1 MSVTAV
7 DGQVK
12 VTLHSQ
18 VHEWR
23 ERKEDGRLRILR
35 AQWDSKKWS
44 FTETYKDIPN
54 WRTLTTPP
62 LEDYEMLR
70 DVLWRKYQRKRL
82 PWRFVEEIDVL
93 IEDMRG
99 GEA

>member
-1 MSVTAV
+1 VTAV
-7 DGQVK
+7 EKQVK

-23 ERKEDGRLRILR
+23 DRKEDGRLRIVR

-44 FTETYKDIPN
+44 FTETYKDLPT
-54 WRTLTTPP
+54 WRNLTTPA

-70 DVLWRKYQRKRL
+70 DVLWRKYQRKRV
-82 PWRFVEEIDVL
+82 PWRFVEDIDAV
-93 IEDMRG
+93 IKDMIG
-99 GEA
+99 GAA

>member
-1 MSVTAV
+1 MTAV
-7 DGQVK
+7 DEPVK

-23 ERKEDGRLRILR
+23 DRKEDGRLRIVR
-35 AQWDSKKWS
+35 AQWDSKKWTLS
-44 FTETYKDIPN
+44 ETYKDILT
-54 WRTLTTPP
+54 WQTLTAPS

-82 PWRFVEEIDVL
+82 PWRFVEDMDVL
-93 IEDMRG
+93 LEDLRG
-99 GEA
+99 GVA

>member
-1 MSVTAV
+1 M
-7 DGQVK
+7 K

-23 ERKEDGRLRILR
+23 DRKEDGRLRIVR

-44 FTETYKDIPN
+44 FTETYKDIPD
-54 WRTLTTPP
+54 WRTLANPA
-62 LEDYEMLR
+62 LEDYMVLR
-70 DVLWRKYQRKRL
+70 DVLWRKYQRKRV
-82 PWRFVEEIDVL
+82 PWRFVEGLDVL

-99 GEA
+99 GAQNAE

>member
-1 MSVTAV
+1 MTAV
-7 DGQVK
+7 EKQVK

-23 ERKEDGRLRILR
+23 DRKEDGRLRIVR

-44 FTETYKDIPN
+44 FTETYKDLPT
-54 WRTLTTPP
+54 WRNLTTPA

-70 DVLWRKYQRKRL
+70 DVLWRKYQRKRV
-82 PWRFVEEIDVL
+82 PWRFVEDIDAV
-93 IEDMRG
+93 IKDMIG
-99 GEA
+99 GAA